1 MSGVGGGGGEPWG
14 GGGGM
19 SGCRHMRGRAGR
31 ISHSYQDFGWEC
43 LKSA

>member
-1 MSGVGGGGGEPWG
+1 MGLGGGGESLWVGVG
-14 GGGGM
+14 GCLGAGIL
-19 SGCRHMRGRAGR
+19 RGRAGR